1 MSKLVNNLKHKFNIG
16 NEELNEFKYVGLN
29 IVSKLSEIELH
40 QNDYIDSIS
49 LIPVDRD
56 RLCHLESPLTSI
68 EAQQL
73 KRLGGQLIWVAS
85 QTRPDM
91 AFAACDLSVSF
102 KSATVKTLLQANK
115 YVKKLKGERVVL
127 KLADIGQIDNARIV
141 SYSDA
146 SFANLES
153 KASQGGFI
161 VFLLGSNG
169 KCALI
174 PWQSHKI
181 SRVVKSTLAAET
193 LAFQDG
199 SEASVWLREIIRE
212 IYHLKD
218 NPDILPVHSIT
229 DSKSL
234 FDALLSKKQILDR
247 RLKIDICVIRDMMDR
262 QEISKLHW
270 VSTELQLADCLTKR
284 GASSRK
290 HLDVL
295 NNKEP
300 LILPN

>member
-73 KRLGGQLIWVAS
+73 KRLVGQLIWVAS

-169 KCALI
+169 KCAPIL
-174 PWQSHKI
+174 WQSHKI
-181 SRVVKSTLAAET
+181 SRVVKNTLAAET

-199 SEASVWLREIIRE
+199 SEASVWLKEIIRE

-290 HLDVL
+290 LLDVL